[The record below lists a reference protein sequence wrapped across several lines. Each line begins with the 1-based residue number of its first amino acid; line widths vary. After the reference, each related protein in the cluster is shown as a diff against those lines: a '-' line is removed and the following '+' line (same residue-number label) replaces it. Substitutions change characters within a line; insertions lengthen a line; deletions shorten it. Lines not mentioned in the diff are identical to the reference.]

1 MCRGPL
7 PRPSQRRRRRR
18 EVGQYLLSLAS
29 DRHAMLVSGDGHLVA
44 LANDSPIHKPA
55 GFLTMLHRSTS

>member
-1 MCRGPL
+1 
-7 PRPSQRRRRRR
+7 
-18 EVGQYLLSLAS
+18 LLSLAS